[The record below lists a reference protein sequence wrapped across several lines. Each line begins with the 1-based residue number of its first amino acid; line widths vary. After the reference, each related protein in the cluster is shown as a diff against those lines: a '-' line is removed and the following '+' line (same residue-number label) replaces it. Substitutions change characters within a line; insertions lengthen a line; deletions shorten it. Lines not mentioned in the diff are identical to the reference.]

1 MKLLNIWK
9 PLLIVWI
16 AFGIFSCKKETDPG
30 VLNLSPTNKSIM
42 AYLRSNP
49 SYTILVQ
56 ALDTTKLSPVL
67 NLYGT
72 MTLFAPTD
80 AAFKKYFDRKKI
92 SGLSQMNLD
101 TLTKLLKYHVYSQQ
115 FNSSSF
121 QSGSLPAATVE
132 GNYIRM
138 DISKGLKNVTLNN
151 TVNVDTLNIAA
162 TNGVLHSIDDVLEPP
177 SQNLMEWIK
186 AQPDYTIMAEAFQRT
201 GVDTAILNKI
211 FYDSSRMIG
220 GFPAAKFLTVFLE
233 TDQVLKNGGINSFDD
248 LARRFSNSYN
258 TTKDY
263 RNISDSLNIFMR
275 YHIID
280 RRYFISDIREDFI
293 ETFNKGNYLIFTVS
307 PGISINKDVQQKI
320 TFNPI
325 TGNNDTTSVITEV
338 KLSFD
343 KSSQITK
350 NGIVN
355 SITSIMP
362 VFTPRPIKVV
372 EYIFG
377 APEDR
382 TITLPDGTVTTFGD
396 SFDKLKNDPYLQTST
411 WWFKSEIPTGT
422 GVWVSNYGRV
432 CGDYIMRVL
441 TTSTPYW
448 MEITTKPIFKGTY
461 NVFIVGPGSTGTIL
475 TFFDGKALGGI
486 NDMNNGKNS
495 YGEAPQTFQPCS
507 LQAMRV
513 GTVKLTENGPH
524 KLKIQTV
531 TPVTSIY
538 WYQIALVPIP

>member
-1 MKLLNIWK
+1 
-9 PLLIVWI
+9 
-16 AFGIFSCKKETDPG
+16 
-30 VLNLSPTNKSIM
+30 
-42 AYLRSNP
+42 
-49 SYTILVQ
+49 
-56 ALDTTKLSPVL
+56 
-67 NLYGT
+67 
-72 MTLFAPTD
+72 
-80 AAFKKYFDRKKI
+80 
-92 SGLSQMNLD
+92 
-101 TLTKLLKYHVYSQQ
+101 
-115 FNSSSF
+115 
-121 QSGSLPAATVE
+121 
-132 GNYIRM
+132 
-138 DISKGLKNVTLNN
+138 
-151 TVNVDTLNIAA
+151 VDTLNIAA

-186 AQPDYTIMAEAFQRT
+186 AQPDYTIMAEALQRT
-201 GVDTAILNKI
+201 GVDTAVLTKT
-211 FYDSSRMIG
+211 FYDSSRMTG
-220 GFPAAKFLTVFLE
+220 GVPATKFLTVFLE

-248 LARRFSNSYN
+248 LARRFSNTYS

-263 RNISDSLNIFMR
+263 RNISDSLNIFLR
-275 YHIID
+275 YHVID

-307 PGISINKDVQQKI
+307 PGISINRDVQQKI

-338 KLSFD
+338 KLDFD
-343 KSSQITK
+343 KSNQITK

-411 WWFKSEIPTGT
+411 WWFKSEIPTGR

-432 CGDYIMRVL
+432 CGDFIMRVL
-441 TTSTPYW
+441 TTTTPYW

-461 NVFIVGPGSTGTIL
+461 DVFIVGPGSTGTIL
-475 TFFDGKALGGI
+475 TFFDGKPLGGI
-486 NDMNNGKNS
+486 HDMNNGKNS
-495 YGEAPQTFQPCS
+495 YGEQPQTFQPCS
-507 LQAMRV
+507 QQAMRV

-538 WYQIALVPIP
+538 WYQIALVPVP